1 MVIELTNTMA
11 LAEPRVFSILEQ
23 YRTKNQSVPIVVEGK
38 NDVSSLRS
46 IEFTGEIIQVNSGSS
61 ILNFSENLAEEY
73 REIIILTDFD
83 RKGKTLKKMIQEY
96 LLSSGVKADTYL
108 WEYLCKRSPIATVE
122 ELPSEVERI
131 RQNIGYYGAVGKS
144 DAASYRG

>member
-1 MVIELTNTMA
+1 MA

-23 YRTKNQSVPIVVEGK
+23 YRMKNESVPIVVEGR
-38 NDVSSLRS
+38 NDISCLRS
-46 IEFTGEIIQVNSGSS
+46 IDFTGKIVHVNSGSS

-73 REIIILTDFD
+73 SEIIILTDFD
-83 RKGKTLKKMIQEY
+83 RKGKTLKKKIQNY
-96 LLSSGVKADTYL
+96 LVSSGVKADTYL

-131 RQNIGYYGAVGKS
+131 KRNFGYYGAPGTRDVQSSKS
-144 DAASYRG
+144 